1 MLSRRLPF
9 LRFSRHSLVPVVSFN
24 FVAYLIV
31 GLPMAVI
38 PLFMVDI
45 LHFNTVWAG
54 LAVSIQYF
62 ATFASRPQ
70 AGKRIDLRGP
80 KTVVI
85 AGLVLCA
92 ISGALLLI
100 SGLSAHSALISIA
113 FLLASRCALGWGE
126 SWTTTAAIIWNI
138 RRAGP
143 SRTAQAISWN
153 GVTSYG
159 GIAIGATIGAQFY
172 HFGGHW
178 GGFIAIGTV
187 SILMP
192 LVAAFYA
199 QGIPKVI
206 PLPSGQAPMPF
217 WQVFRRVLPHGS
229 LLSCGAVGFGA
240 ISSCLALYYAAR
252 HWPGASLALAIFG
265 FVFVCVRFVFTQQIA
280 RIGGARV
287 AMISLGIE
295 SLGLLLL
302 GFSGHL
308 VTALLGAALTGAGF
322 SLIFPAL
329 GVLAVESAGAENRG
343 AALGAYSVFSDLAI
357 GLSGP
362 VLGLVIALAG
372 YSALFILA
380 AGITALGAISLMLM
394 RSLLRQRAA

>member
-9 LRFSRHSLVPVVSFN
+9 LRFSRHSLVPVVDFN
-24 FVAYLIV
+24 FIAYLVV

-38 PLFMVDI
+38 PLFMVEI
-45 LHFNTVWAG
+45 LHFNTIWAG
-54 LAVSIQYF
+54 LAVSLQYF

-70 AGKRIDLRGP
+70 AGKRIDVRGP

-85 AGLVLCA
+85 AGLMLCA
-92 ISGALLLI
+92 FSGVLLLL
-100 SGLSAHSALISIA
+100 SGIMAHLA
-113 FLLASRCALGWGE
+113 FLSLFMLFASRCALGWGE

-159 GIAIGATIGAQFY
+159 GIAVGATIGAQFY

-178 GGFIAIGTV
+178 GGFILIGTV
-187 SILMP
+187 SILLP
-192 LVAAFYA
+192 LIGAFYA

-206 PLPSGQAPMPF
+206 PFPTGKAPMPF
-217 WQVFRRVLPHGS
+217 WQVFRRVLPLDG

-252 HWPGASLALAIFG
+252 QWPGASLALAIFG
-265 FVFVCVRFVFTQQIA
+265 LVFVCVRFIFTQQIA
-280 RIGGARV
+280 RLGGARV
-287 AMISLGIE
+287 AMISLLVE
-295 SLGLLLL
+295 AMGLLVLA
-302 GFSGHL
+302 FSGT
-308 VTALLGAALTGAGF
+308 VISAFLGAALTGAGF

-329 GVLAVESAGAENRG
+329 GVLAVESAGMENRG

-362 VLGLVIALAG
+362 ILGLVIALAG
-372 YSALFILA
+372 YAALFVLTA
-380 AGITALGAISLMLM
+380 AITTLGAVT
-394 RSLLRQRAA
+394 LLALQKHLNQRMA